1 MIAITPR
8 RRLGWSYFTWLGY
21 DHYKNCKGIHLN
33 IMIVRDRNG
42 PQDEGEK
49 AWQKRFKNEQSL
61 EEGYRTM
68 QATKPQTLA
77 FAMTDNPI
85 GVAAWIL
92 EKFHGW
98 SDLRKKSLIEVYG
111 YDDLITNLMLY
122 ILTNS
127 FNTAS
132 WIYFGRREEGG
143 RVINFDGGKVEVPTA
158 CALYPKELLSWPP
171 KSYVDRLF
179 NVVQW
184 NEFES
189 GGHFA
194 ALEEPDTLIKDI
206 RNFFKVIK

>member
-1 MIAITPR
+1 MRHP
-8 RRLGWSYFTWLGY
+8 
-21 DHYKNCKGIHLN
+21 KGALTN
-33 IMIVRDRNG
+33 
-42 PQDEGEK
+42 EEK
-49 AWQKRFKNEQSL
+49 KWEKRFFNEQIMQ
-61 EEGYRTM
+61 EGYRTQ
-68 QATKPQTLA
+68 QATKPQSLSY
-77 FAMTDNPI
+77 AMIDSPVGT
-85 GVAAWIL
+85 AAWIL
-92 EKFHGW
+92 EKFYSW
-98 SDLRKKSLIEVYG
+98 SDLKNGNIEKIYTKDFLLTNIMI
-111 YDDLITNLMLY
+111 YIITN
-122 ILTNS
+122 TFNS
-127 FNTAS
+127 AA

>member
-1 MIAITPR
+1 M
-8 RRLGWSYFTWLGY
+8 
-21 DHYKNCKGIHLN
+21 
-33 IMIVRDRNG
+33 
-42 PQDEGEK
+42 
-49 AWQKRFKNEQSL
+49 
-61 EEGYRTM
+61 
-68 QATKPQTLA
+68 
-77 FAMTDNPI
+77 
-85 GVAAWIL
+85 
-92 EKFHGW
+92 
-98 SDLRKKSLIEVYG
+98 RKKSLIEVYG

-143 RVINFDGGKVEVPTA
+143 RVINFDGGKVKVPTA